1 VVEAFQQAKSLLLNA
16 VMLKLPEFDKPFEL
30 ITDASIHHVGGILLQ
45 GDRPVAFESKLLSP
59 TQHNWP
65 THDRELFALVYCCQ
79 KWRPYLDGTTVTA
92 YTDHDPLKFVQTQKQ
107 LNAKQVRWLQFLQS
121 FKPNIIYKPG
131 VGNPADA
138 LTRLYWLKA
147 VSTAQASRA
156 CAHRQ
161 EHHVTPAA
169 NTHAMVALVK
179 TKPVVGTTAE
189 SCPLLLA
196 PVQPEVF
203 AQAYATEPDEFYAT
217 TTKRLELLAKQHIT
231 YDGKLFWHK
240 TEKASR
246 LCVPKSLVHLVLHYC
261 HDDCFAGHLGYH
273 KTLQLCS
280 SKYWWRNLRKDVAD
294 YCRTCSA
301 CQQFKVAP
309 FQGKELLPLPI
320 PDGPFQSVS
329 MDFITHLPETP
340 RGFDSILTIVDRF
353 SKFVV
358 LTPCKEKI
366 SAEQVARL
374 LAEKLIPHYGVPMD
388 FVSDRDPKFT
398 SAFFVEWCKVLGV
411 VQKMSSAYHP
421 QTDGQ
426 TERTNRTVE
435 QLLRFYILPDQSNW
449 DEALPM
455 AAFAINRAYNQATKA
470 TPFEVVLGYNPASP
484 FERLLSFAPESNLP
498 KSAWRTSQE
507 DCLQKVK
514 HALNVAQSRMLDYAS
529 GHRPTVKLQ
538 VGDLAWLSTKNLN
551 LKAVGTRKFVRRYMG
566 PFPVIQVIN
575 PQAYKLQ
582 LPSQLKL
589 HPVFHVSEL
598 YKVPPST
605 RLPPE
610 PTIVEVDDNEEFFIE
625 AILDHRVTLNRKH
638 KVQQYQYLTTF
649 VNEGP
654 EENRWLFEDDFT
666 SDGAYSNPVLD
677 HYKQL
682 HQLSTPDQDGTIDK
696 STTGKRSKRV
706 RTS

>member
-1 VVEAFQQAKSLLLNA
+1 
-16 VMLKLPEFDKPFEL
+16 
-30 ITDASIHHVGGILLQ
+30 
-45 GDRPVAFESKLLSP
+45 
-59 TQHNWP
+59 
-65 THDRELFALVYCCQ
+65 
-79 KWRPYLDGTTVTA
+79 
-92 YTDHDPLKFVQTQKQ
+92 
-107 LNAKQVRWLQFLQS
+107 
-121 FKPNIIYKPG
+121 
-131 VGNPADA
+131 
-138 LTRLYWLKA
+138 
-147 VSTAQASRA
+147 
-156 CAHRQ
+156 
-161 EHHVTPAA
+161 
-169 NTHAMVALVK
+169 
-179 TKPVVGTTAE
+179 
-189 SCPLLLA
+189 
-196 PVQPEVF
+196 
-203 AQAYATEPDEFYAT
+203 
-217 TTKRLELLAKQHIT
+217 
-231 YDGKLFWHK
+231 
-240 TEKASR
+240 
-246 LCVPKSLVHLVLHYC
+246 
-261 HDDCFAGHLGYH
+261 
-273 KTLQLCS
+273 
-280 SKYWWRNLRKDVAD
+280 
-294 YCRTCSA
+294 
-301 CQQFKVAP
+301 
-309 FQGKELLPLPI
+309 
-320 PDGPFQSVS
+320 

-358 LTPCKEKI
+358 LTPCKKTI

-566 PFPVIQVIN
+566 PFPVIKVVN

-582 LPSQLKL
+582 LPTQLKI

-598 YKVPPST
+598 
-605 RLPPE
+605 
-610 PTIVEVDDNEEFFIE
+610 
-625 AILDHRVTLNRKH
+625 
-638 KVQQYQYLTTF
+638 
-649 VNEGP
+649 
-654 EENRWLFEDDFT
+654 
-666 SDGAYSNPVLD
+666 
-677 HYKQL
+677 
-682 HQLSTPDQDGTIDK
+682 
-696 STTGKRSKRV
+696 
-706 RTS
+706 